1 MPSDYEPKP
10 PKGEGRWTLLQQ
22 RSDRC
27 MWQWDRSASDGHTE
41 VTRFVIINDPARL
54 DFDDFEEAEAIFEKM
69 GD

>member
-27 MWQWDRSASDGHTE
+27 MWQWDRTMNDGHTE